1 MSAFED
7 ERRHSGTRQI
17 SGGGQPVVTTAHHNR
32 VVTLLGIGS
41 HPGSVSPVMC
51 WPRAACSTEKILE
64 IEWKSK

>member
-17 SGGGQPVVTTAHHNR
+17 SGGGQPVVTAAHHNR
-32 VVTLLGIGS
+32 VVTLFGIGS

-51 WPRAACSTEKILE
+51 RPRAAYSTEKNLE